1 MKLGWGP
8 EEGSGG
14 EKRSHTARPT
24 SELTVEGEG
33 EKKVSVAASLKSV
46 QTKVLFVSRPG

>member
-8 EEGSGG
+8 EEGKGG

-24 SELTVEGEG
+24 SELTAMEEVINMSGNVG
-33 EKKVSVAASLKSV
+33 
-46 QTKVLFVSRPG
+46 FGR